1 MIKKKALLVAIPV
14 SLLVILASAGLMLLL
29 ALSPFIIP
37 PSEPDLS
44 PEERRVAD
52 NAISEMRSHLDIWNV
67 FIPKIAVHD
76 VVYRSDNGKCD
87 WVVYLRGY
95 MYFYLPGGK
104 MRVIMSCDG
113 THSLSGGLRSSWE
126 DFEPLP
132 PVE

>member
-1 MIKKKALLVAIPV
+1 VTTALIGKEVKHDKEKGTAGSDTRIAFGHPGIGGADAALGSV
-14 SLLVILASAGLMLLL
+14 SLHHTPKRAG
-29 ALSPFIIP
+29 PQP
-37 PSEPDLS
+37 
-44 PEERRVAD
+44 
-52 NAISEMRSHLDIWNV
+52 HLDIWNV